1 MRLILGSNDGGL
13 SSDLGSVLMLL
24 MLLLLLLLFNDLLGL
39 DLLSEE
45 IELFSRLIR
54 SDCLVSLRLTAKELT
69 RVIAHHLTRI
79 Q

>member
-45 IELFSRLIR
+45 IELFSCLIP
-54 SDCLVSLRLTAKELT
+54 SSHLVSLRLTAKELE
-69 RVIAHHLTRI
+69 RVTAHHLTRI